1 VITPTLYTLLLSFL
15 QFGTRYHWTVV
26 WHQLASSFQNVCI
39 GTKSRCTH
47 MWWALFVRF
56 FYFTVFQP
64 RCASESQ
71 ACTSMKFQCI
81 IGKQWQKKHG
91 ALTLLVLSC
100 FMSQPRGSS
109 RLVSANRLRNA
120 TKSRLCWY
128 LQFTVNHSA
137 PLQSIGQINQ
147 SIINWLI
154 NQYINRSMS
163 C

>member
-1 VITPTLYTLLLSFL
+1 VYWHKVTVYT
-15 QFGTRYHWTVV
+15 HVV
-26 WHQLASSFQNVCI
+26 S
-39 GTKSRCTH
+39 
-47 MWWALFVRF
+47 ALCPV
-56 FYFTVFQP
+56 YFTVFQP

-71 ACTSMKFQCI
+71 
-81 IGKQWQKKHG
+81 

-154 NQYINRSMS
+154 NQYIN
-163 C
+163 